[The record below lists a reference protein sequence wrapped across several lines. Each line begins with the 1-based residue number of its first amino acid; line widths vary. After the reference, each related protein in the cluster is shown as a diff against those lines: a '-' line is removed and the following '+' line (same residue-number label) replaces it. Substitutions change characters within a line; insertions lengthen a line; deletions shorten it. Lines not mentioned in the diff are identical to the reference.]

1 MDFRQIAI
9 ATCLLSTPSF
19 SFTALA
25 QTPLPASTPP
35 LPHSP
40 TPPLPID
47 LNPTLIKSSP
57 TLQRWLHKTPNILED
72 IQRDP
77 SFRTRLRLG
86 YSSAKGSDGWNVGVE
101 EVFLDRSGFTVSADY
116 QASFDQKQESWG
128 ADLRYYVA
136 PLGSSINIAPVVGY
150 RHVETDR
157 YAARGLNLGARLLLV
172 PSRTGAAELSLT
184 QTWVSPGSA
193 EEVALTRLS
202 FGYAVTHNLRLSTDL
217 QRQRSRDQRD
227 DRFGIGLEWML

>member
-1 MDFRQIAI
+1 MNLRLIAI
-9 ATCLLSTPSF
+9 ATLPLLLNPTIVFP
-19 SFTALA
+19 TLA
-25 QTPLPASTPP
+25 QTLTPSPPPP
-35 LPHSP
+35 L
-40 TPPLPID
+40 D
-47 LNPTLIKSSP
+47 LDPQLIQSSP
-57 TLQRWLHKTPNILED
+57 TLRRWLNKVPNLQQE

-86 YSSAKGSDGWNVGVE
+86 YTQFRSQRKSGGWNVGVE
-101 EVFLDRSGFTVSADY
+101 EVFLDRSGFTLSADY
-116 QASFDQKQESWG
+116 QASFDQKQKSWG
-128 ADLRYYVA
+128 TDLRYYVA
-136 PLGSSINIAPVVGY
+136 PLGSSINLAPVVGY

-157 YAARGLNLGARLLLV
+157 YSAQGLNLGARVLLV

-184 QTWVSPGSA
+184 QSWVSPGSA

-217 QRQRSRDQRD
+217 QRQRSRTHRD